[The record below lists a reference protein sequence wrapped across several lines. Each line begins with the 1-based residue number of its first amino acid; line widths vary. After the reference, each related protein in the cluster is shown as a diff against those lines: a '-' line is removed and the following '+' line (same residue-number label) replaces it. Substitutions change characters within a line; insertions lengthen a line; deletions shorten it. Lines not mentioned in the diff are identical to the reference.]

1 MRACRHVLPVVLG
14 VWVACFGVTA
24 QSESLDA
31 GEAKGFIER
40 LGTETLD
47 LLTNRELARTEQQR
61 EVRRLLKKGFAVNTI
76 SRFVLG
82 RYWRVSTETQRT
94 EYQTLFVEYVIDY
107 LVANLGR
114 YSGQTFQVVG
124 ERTDGTRGAIV
135 ESRVNSPDGAP
146 VTVHWRVLNSDA
158 GPKIVDV
165 VVEGVSLAL
174 TQRAEFASVIQRKG
188 GSVDGLI
195 EELEL
200 KLKELRR
207 E

>member
-1 MRACRHVLPVVLG
+1 MPPAFLV
-14 VWVACFGVTA
+14 VWVVCFGVA
-24 QSESLDA
+24 AHAKSLDNGQA
-31 GEAKGFIER
+31 TELIEQ
-40 LGTETLD
+40 LGTETLG
-47 LLTNRELARTEQQR
+47 LLTNKALAREEQQR
-61 EVRRLLKKGFAVNTI
+61 EVRRLLKKGFAVETI

-82 RYWRVSTETQRT
+82 RYWRVSTESQRT
-94 EYQTLFVEYVIDY
+94 DYQTLFVEYVIDY

-124 ERTDGTRGAIV
+124 ERGDGPRGAIV

-146 VTVHWRVLNSDA
+146 VTVHWRVRGTGN

-188 GSVDGLI
+188 GSVDRLI
-195 EELEL
+195 EELRL
-200 KLKELRR
+200 KLDELRSQ
-207 E
+207 

>member
-1 MRACRHVLPVVLG
+1 MRACRHVLPAIFG
-14 VWVACFGVTA
+14 VWVVCFGVAA
-24 QSESLDA
+24 QAESLDA
-31 GEAKGFIER
+31 GEATELIEQ
-40 LGTETLD
+40 LGTETLG
-47 LLTNRELARTEQQR
+47 LLTNKELARNEQQR
-61 EVRRLLKKGFAVNTI
+61 EVRRLLRKGFAVNAI

-82 RYWRVSTETQRT
+82 RYWRVSSESQQT

-124 ERTDGTRGAIV
+124 ERPDGPRGAIV
-135 ESRVNSPDGAP
+135 ESRVASPDGAP
-146 VTVHWRVLNSDA
+146 VTVHWRVRGTGN

-195 EELEL
+195 EELRL
-200 KLKELRR
+200 KLEELRR

>member
-1 MRACRHVLPVVLG
+1 MLPAIIG
-14 VWVACFGVTA
+14 VWVACFGVA
-24 QSESLDA
+24 AHSESLNT
-31 GEAKGFIER
+31 GEATELIEQ
-40 LGTETLD
+40 LGTETLG
-47 LLTNRELARTEQQR
+47 LLTDKEMARDEQQR

-82 RYWRVSTETQRT
+82 RYWRVSTETQQT
-94 EYQTLFVEYVIDY
+94 EYQSLFVEYVIDY

-114 YSGQTFQVVG
+114 YSGQTFQVVS
-124 ERTDGTRGAIV
+124 ERTDGPRGAIV

-146 VTVHWRVLNSDA
+146 VTVHWRVRGTNN

-195 EELEL
+195 EELKI
-200 KLKELRR
+200 KLDELRSQ
-207 E
+207 

>member
-1 MRACRHVLPVVLG
+1 MLPAIIG
-14 VWVACFGVTA
+14 VWVVCAGVTA
-24 QSESLDA
+24 HSETLDTGQA
-31 GEAKGFIER
+31 TELIEQ
-40 LGTETLD
+40 LGTETLG
-47 LLTNRELARTEQQR
+47 LLTNKEMARDEQQR
-61 EVRRLLKKGFAVNTI
+61 EVRRLLRKGFAVNTI

-82 RYWRVSTETQRT
+82 RYWRVSTETQQT
-94 EYQTLFVEYVIDY
+94 EYQSLFVEYVIDY

-124 ERTDGTRGAIV
+124 ERADGSRGAIV

-146 VTVHWRVLNSDA
+146 VTVHWRVRGTNN

-195 EELEL
+195 EELKL
-200 KLKELRR
+200 KLDELRSQ
-207 E
+207 

>member
-1 MRACRHVLPVVLG
+1 MRACRHVLPAIIG
-14 VWVACFGVTA
+14 VWVVCSGVA
-24 QSESLDA
+24 AHSESLDT
-31 GEAKGFIER
+31 GEAAELIEQ
-40 LGTETLD
+40 LGSETLG
-47 LLTNRELARTEQQR
+47 LLTNKEMARDEQQR

-82 RYWRVSTETQRT
+82 RYWRVSTETQQT

-114 YSGQTFQVVG
+114 YSGQTFQVVN
-124 ERTDGTRGAIV
+124 ERTDGPRGAIV

-146 VTVHWRVLNSDA
+146 VTVHWRVRGTNN

-195 EELEL
+195 EELKL
-200 KLKELRR
+200 KLDELRNQ
-207 E
+207 

>member
-1 MRACRHVLPVVLG
+1 MLPAVFG
-14 VWVACFGVTA
+14 VWVACFGITA
-24 QSESLDA
+24 HSESLDT
-31 GEAKGFIER
+31 GEATELIEQ
-40 LGTETLD
+40 LGTETLG
-47 LLTNRELARTEQQR
+47 LLTDKEMARDEQQR

-82 RYWRVSTETQRT
+82 RYWRVSTETQQT

-124 ERTDGTRGAIV
+124 ERTDGPRGAIV

-146 VTVHWRVLNSDA
+146 VTVHWRVRGTSN

-200 KLKELRR
+200 KLDELRSQ
-207 E
+207 